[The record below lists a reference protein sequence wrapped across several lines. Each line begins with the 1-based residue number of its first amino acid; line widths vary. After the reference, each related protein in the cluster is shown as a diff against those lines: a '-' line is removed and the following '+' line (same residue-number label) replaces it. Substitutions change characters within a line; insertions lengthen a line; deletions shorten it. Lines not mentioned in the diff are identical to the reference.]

1 MSRAGVQSVGQGV
14 GLPAEHLER
23 DAHSHLL
30 EGAGADHAPHARR
43 LNVLVV
49 VFVEAVEAIDRLHGR
64 HPVAAE
70 TTV

>member
-1 MSRAGVQSVGQGV
+1 
-14 GLPAEHLER
+14 
-23 DAHSHLL
+23 
-30 EGAGADHAPHARR
+30 
-43 LNVLVV
+43 VV